1 MGKRHRA
8 RELALSLL
16 YQLAFYPLEAF
27 QAQSA
32 AFWTDHQAGSEIRS
46 LAEELVQGTLQH
58 RKPIDDLLAA
68 HVEHWI
74 LSRLALVDLCI
85 LRLAAFEL
93 LYYGKTPWRVA
104 IDEAIELAKTFGGKD
119 SGAFVNGVLD
129 KLAALAK
136 ASNQPSA
143 FSQASKALQADC

>member
-16 YQLAFYPLEAF
+16 YQLEFYPLEASEERY
-27 QAQSA
+27 Q
-32 AFWTDHQAGSEIRS
+32 AFWEEHPVKPDLRS

-58 RKPIDDLLAA
+58 RKPIDELLAS

-93 LYYGKTPWRVA
+93 LFYGKTPWKVA
-104 IDEAIELAKTFGGKD
+104 INEAIELAKAFGGKD

-129 KLAALAK
+129 KLSALAK
-136 ASNQPSA
+136 DNSPAP
-143 FSQASKALQADC
+143 LG

>member
-16 YQLAFYPLEAF
+16 YQLEFYPLEAF
-27 QAQSA
+27 EEQYQ
-32 AFWTDHQAGSEIRS
+32 AFWIERPVKPEIQS
-46 LAEELVQGTLQH
+46 LAEELVRGTLQH
-58 RKPIDDLLAA
+58 RKPIDELLSS

-93 LYYGKTPWRVA
+93 LFYGKTPWKVA
-104 IDEAIELAKTFGGKD
+104 IDEAIELAKAFGGKD

-129 KLAALAK
+129 KLSALAK
-136 ASNQPSA
+136 DNSPAPLS
-143 FSQASKALQADC
+143 

>member
-16 YQLAFYPLEAF
+16 YQLEFYPLEAF
-27 QAQSA
+27 GEQSQSFWAAHSAQPEVQLL
-32 AFWTDHQAGSEIRS
+32 T
-46 LAEELVQGTLQH
+46 EELVQGTLQH
-58 RKPIDDLLAA
+58 RKPIDELLSS

-93 LYYGKTPWRVA
+93 LFYGKTPWRVA
-104 IDEAIELAKTFGGKD
+104 IDEAIELAKAFGGKD
-119 SGAFVNGVLD
+119 SSAFVNGVLD
-129 KLAALAK
+129 KLSTLAK
-136 ASNQPSA
+136 DNSPAP
-143 FSQASKALQADC
+143 LV

>member
-16 YQLAFYPLEAF
+16 YQLEFYPQEAF
-27 QAQSA
+27 EEQHEV
-32 AFWTDHQAGSEIRS
+32 FWREHAVKPEMRS
-46 LAEELVQGTLQH
+46 MAEELVRGTVEH
-58 RKPIDDLLAA
+58 RKPIDELLAS

-93 LYYGKTPWRVA
+93 LYYGRTPWKVV
-104 IDEAIELAKTFGGKD
+104 INEAIELAKSFGGKD

-136 ASNQPSA
+136 NEQSVIGVQSSEPRVES
-143 FSQASKALQADC
+143 

>member
-16 YQLAFYPLEAF
+16 YQLEFYPLEAF
-27 QAQSA
+27 EAQSA
-32 AFWTDHQAGSEIRS
+32 AFWTDHPAGPEIRS
-46 LAEELVQGTLQH
+46 LTDELVQGTLQH
-58 RKPIDDLLAA
+58 QKPIDEVLAS

-74 LSRLALVDLCI
+74 LSRLALVDLCV

-93 LYYGKTPWRVA
+93 LFYGKTPWKVA
-104 IDEAIELAKTFGGKD
+104 IDEAIELAKAFGGKD

-136 ASNQPSA
+136 DNSPAP
-143 FSQASKALQADC
+143 LG

>member
-16 YQLAFYPLEAF
+16 YQLEFYPVEALK
-27 QAQSA
+27 AQSA
-32 AFWTDHQAGSEIRS
+32 SFWTDHQAGPEIRS
-46 LAEELVQGTLQH
+46 LAEELVQGTLEH
-58 RKPIDDLLAA
+58 RKPIDDLLAS

-93 LYYGKTPWRVA
+93 LFYGKTPWKVA
-104 IDEAIELAKTFGGKD
+104 IDEAIELAKAFGGKD

-136 ASNQPSA
+136 DNSDPEEHTSELQ
-143 FSQASKALQADC
+143 SQLN

>member
-16 YQLAFYPLEAF
+16 YQLEFYPLEACE
-27 QAQSA
+27 AQSQV
-32 AFWTDHQAGSEIRS
+32 FWAEHPVKSEIQS
-46 LAEELVQGTLQH
+46 LAAELVEGTLEH
-58 RKPIDDLLAA
+58 RKPIDDLLAS

-85 LRLAAFEL
+85 LRLAAYEL
-93 LYYGKTPWRVA
+93 LFYGKTPWKVA
-104 IDEAIELAKTFGGKD
+104 IDEAIELAKAFGGKD

-129 KLAALAK
+129 KLYSLAK
-136 ASNQPSA
+136 DNSPTP
-143 FSQASKALQADC
+143 LG